1 MLTLRLSERRG
12 EGSTAAWGRR
22 SSGRG
27 QLRRRG
33 VVDGD
38 GGGSGDT
45 SEVEGAEEGY
55 GRMDG

>member
-1 MLTLRLSERRG
+1 M
-12 EGSTAAWGRR
+12 AARGRR

-45 SEVEGAEEGY
+45 SEGLFGY
-55 GRMDG
+55 TPIHMD